1 MNMKAA
7 DFLLDIRLKEG
18 FGNLKFGDSPEHVS
32 AMLGDPDEAED
43 LENEFE
49 EETHTVLWNY
59 WDQAI
64 SLFFEGVDKQSLS
77 SIETDNIK
85 TTLFGKKV
93 FDLNE
98 KQVIDLMHQNGFKEI
113 DTEVETWGE
122 KRVSFDDA
130 QIDFYF
136 LNDQVSIVSW
146 GVIVNPDGEI
156 E

>member
-1 MNMKAA
+1 MKKEV
-7 DFLLDIRLKEG
+7 FPLDIKLKVG
-18 FGNLKFGDSPEHVS
+18 FGKLKFGDSPEQVT
-32 AMLGDPDEAED
+32 ALLGDPDEAED

-64 SLFFEGVDKQSLS
+64 SLFFEGIDKQSLS

-93 FDLNE
+93 FDLSE
-98 KQVIDLMHQNGFKEI
+98 KEVIEMMHENGLKEI
-113 DTEVETWGE
+113 ETEVESWGE
-122 KRVSFDDA
+122 KRISFEDG

-136 LNDQVSIVSW
+136 LNNQVSIVNW

-156 E
+156 S

>member
-1 MNMKAA
+1 MKKE
-7 DFLLDIRLKEG
+7 DFPLDIKLKVG
-18 FGNLKFGDSPEHVS
+18 FGKLKFGDSPEQVT
-32 AMLGDPDEAED
+32 ALLGDPDEAED

-64 SLFFEGVDKQSLS
+64 SLFFEGVDKQSLA

-93 FDLNE
+93 FDLSE
-98 KQVIDLMHQNGFKEI
+98 KEVHDLMHENGFKEI
-113 DTEVETWGE
+113 ETEVETWGE
-122 KRVSFDDA
+122 KRISFDDG

-136 LNDQVSIVSW
+136 LNNQVSIVSW
-146 GVIVNPDGEI
+146 GIIVNPDGEI
-156 E
+156 M